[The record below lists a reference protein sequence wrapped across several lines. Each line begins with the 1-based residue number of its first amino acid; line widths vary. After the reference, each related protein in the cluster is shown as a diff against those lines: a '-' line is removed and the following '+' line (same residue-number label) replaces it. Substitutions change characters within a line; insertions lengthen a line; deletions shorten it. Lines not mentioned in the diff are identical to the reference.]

1 MYKILLRIKKCSR
14 NAVRYFHVWSPLYI
28 LEVVIVLL
36 YYCITVVAL
45 MVLVIAIVVI
55 LIVAFFRLNN
65 WFVLRICHVP
75 WIMFMIGWHRE
86 TQPVGGGRLGDWRRE
101 PYERCSFPLARQVLQ
116 SHPYIQTAYMLSTSA
131 GIIPCHIDI
140 NEQLSPW
147 LRHLLS
153 KRPLSKHQRQTDT

>member
-1 MYKILLRIKKCSR
+1 MVAIIHFRSR
-14 NAVRYFHVWSPLYI
+14 NSI
-28 LEVVIVLL
+28 TVLL
-36 YYCITVVAL
+36 YYCSSSNGTCNSNSGNINS
-45 MVLVIAIVVI
+45 
-55 LIVAFFRLNN
+55 IVAFFRLNN